1 MHPQH
6 LGSYTG
12 FPDSLDYRVDVRD
25 FNGPAGVDVT
35 IPYRS
40 TLKKLQVHWV
50 GSLAGGAGIFGDPEL
65 VEAGTVG
72 DVNGDG
78 KRDGFIGGRVANKT
92 GYDLKNV
99 FFAFTYE
106 APNVPPKDYLFY
118 VPLWKKD
125 ETLDL
130 LNTYAGAENMIGD
143 DKFDKIVKGT
153 AGVTTGLL
161 EAQWAPNLLRS
172 VRSSANTDGM
182 VDDSGRAV
190 RMSVVVMTLF
200 DRIPPG
206 KNDKS
211 MSYSRPELLRRGGRE
226 LDMSQL
232 VAAGN
237 LVILAEV
244 DNAPLPFPMDVEGDR
259 MKGEGRVYYQATL
272 PLRNRTRLAQPAAE
286 EPPATAPTAE
296 PPAAVPAA
304 AEPAT
309 AEPAGQRPG
318 A

>member
-1 MHPQH
+1 
-6 LGSYTG
+6 
-12 FPDSLDYRVDVRD
+12 
-25 FNGPAGVDVT
+25 
-35 IPYRS
+35 
-40 TLKKLQVHWV
+40 
-50 GSLAGGAGIFGDPEL
+50 
-65 VEAGTVG
+65 
-72 DVNGDG
+72 
-78 KRDGFIGGRVANKT
+78 
-92 GYDLKNV
+92 
-99 FFAFTYE
+99 
-106 APNVPPKDYLFY
+106 
-118 VPLWKKD
+118 
-125 ETLDL
+125 
-130 LNTYAGAENMIGD
+130 MIGD

-259 MKGEGRVYYQATL
+259 MKGEGQATL